1 MAHAVSLGA
10 IYFLSSQVLFLC
22 SGNYYRSRFAEIL
35 FNHLAA
41 ENNLDWHAESRG
53 IIAQWSRNPGPIS
66 SNTLA
71 ELKSRNIPVDTSRY
85 PMQVT
90 PEDFAVAQWV
100 VALYDAEHRSMMENY
115 FPDHLPAVEFWN
127 VPDLDEMD
135 STQAL
140 ALIDQ
145 NVRSL
150 IARFASVPA
159 RP

>member
-1 MAHAVSLGA
+1 MGA
-10 IYFLSSQVLFLC
+10 SDFLSNQILFLC

-53 IIAQWSRNPGPIS
+53 IVAQWSNNPGPIS
-66 SNTLA
+66 RNTLA
-71 ELKSRNIPVDTSRY
+71 ELQSRKIPVDTTRY

-90 PEDFAVAQWV
+90 AQDFSHSDLVI
-100 VALYDAEHRSMMENY
+100 ALYDAEHRVMMENY
-115 FPDHLPAVEFWN
+115 FPDHLTAVEFWK

-135 STQAL
+135 SAQAL
-140 ALIDQ
+140 SLIDQ

-150 IARFASVPA
+150 ITQLLLAPV